1 MSKTKSN
8 AEKKELELRKLRAET
23 VQAEAEAEQESLRLE
38 RQRRAHKEE
47 FEYKPEARGV
57 FHFTTD
63 VNTASCAFFADQVS
77 RYAHLNPGGDIT
89 IVIHSPG
96 GSVLD
101 GFGLYDTLRTLASQ
115 GHKITTVV
123 RGYAAS
129 FGAVLLQAG
138 DVRKVG
144 PESHVMLHEVSSMS
158 WGKLHEVEDQVE
170 FTKRLN
176 ARIFALLAERTNG
189 KWTGPKLY
197 AKAKAKDWW
206 VSGAEAVENGFAD
219 EVG

>member
-1 MSKTKSN
+1 VS
-8 AEKKELELRKLRAET
+8 EKKELELRKLRAET
-23 VQAEAEAEQESLRLE
+23 AQAEAEAEQERLRLL
-38 RQRRAHKEE
+38 RQQRAHREE
-47 FEYKPEARGV
+47 FDYKPEARGV
-57 FHFTTD
+57 FNFTSD
-63 VNTASCAFFADQVS
+63 VNLLSCAHFADTVS

-89 IVIHSPG
+89 IIIHSPG

-101 GFGLYDTLRTLASQ
+101 GFGLYDTLRELSRQ

-144 PESHVMLHEVSSMS
+144 PESHLMLHEISSISM
-158 WGKLHEVEDQVE
+158 GKLHEQEDQLE

-176 ARIFALLAERTNG
+176 TRIFGLLAERTGG

-206 VSGAEAVENGFAD
+206 ISAEDAVSNGFAD

>member
-1 MSKTKSN
+1 MSKVGN
-8 AEKKELELRKLRAET
+8 IEKKELELRKLRAET
-23 VQAEAEAEQESLRLE
+23 TQAEAEAEVESLRLL
-38 RQRRAHKEE
+38 RLKRTHAEE
-47 FEYKPEARGV
+47 FDYKPEARGV

-63 VNTASCAFFADQVS
+63 VNTASCAYFADQVQ

-101 GFGLYDTLRTLASQ
+101 GFGLYDTLRSLSDA

-144 PESHVMLHEVSSMS
+144 PESHIMLHEVSSVS

-176 ARIFALLAERTNG
+176 TRIFGLIAERTGG

-197 AKAKAKDWW
+197 SKCKAKDWW
-206 VSGAEAVENGFAD
+206 VSGRESVDNGFAD

>member
-1 MSKTKSN
+1 MSTVKN

-23 VQAEAEAEQESLRLE
+23 SQAEAEAEQEALRLV
-38 RQRRAHKEE
+38 RLKRSHAEE
-47 FEYKPEARGV
+47 FDYKPEARGV
-57 FHFTTD
+57 FHFTTE

-77 RYAHLNPGGDIT
+77 RYAHLNPGGAIT

-101 GFGLYDTLRTLASQ
+101 GFGLYDTLRTLAAD
-115 GHKITTVV
+115 GHHITTVV

-138 DVRKVG
+138 DVRKIG
-144 PESHVMLHEVSSMS
+144 PESHLMLHEVSSMS
-158 WGKLHEVEDQVE
+158 WGKLHEQVDQIE

-176 ARIFALLAERTNG
+176 TRIFELLAERTGG
-189 KWTGPKLY
+189 KWTGSRLY
-197 AKAKAKDWW
+197 SKAKAKDWW
-206 VSGAEAVENGFAD
+206 IAGKDAVTEGFAD